1 LPLLLAVE
9 DAVWHQK
16 PCWLVGGRPTPEKYQ
31 SQLGWLFPTQ
41 PAWELKGDPK
51 GGFRF
56 VMVVPLAIIQR
67 KWMTIFGTESYGIVD
82 PP

>member
-1 LPLLLAVE
+1 M
-9 DAVWHQK
+9 
-16 PCWLVGGRPTPEKYQ
+16 GGRPTPEKYQ

>member
-1 LPLLLAVE
+1 MVDLPLKNIKVSW
-9 DAVWHQK
+9 D
-16 PCWLVGGRPTPEKYQ
+16 GY
-31 SQLGWLFPTQ
+31 SQPNHQ

-82 PP
+82 PT